1 MKILVTGKIYGNFLE
16 KLRSGNE
23 IIEGSLKDISGVD
36 AVLSMLTDK
45 ITKEVL
51 DQAGPQLKIIANYA
65 VGFDNI
71 DLEEATKRG
80 ITVTNTPCEEVDQAV
95 AEHTMA
101 LIFAL
106 ARRIVESDEVTKK
119 GAYYGWQPDIFVGT
133 SLKGKTLGVLG
144 MGKIGKFVAK
154 MGKAIGMKVIYCKRT
169 PEPEIEKELAITFCD
184 INNLLAQ
191 SDVVTLHTPLTPE
204 TKHMINHESLGFLKT
219 GALIV
224 NTARGAVIDEEALVD
239 ALRSGKVGGA
249 ALDVFDHE
257 PQINPE
263 LIGMENVIL
272 TPHIASATKEA
283 RNKMSE
289 LAVNA
294 ILEVSVGRVPQNK
307 VN

>member
-1 MKILVTGKIYGNFLE
+1 MKILITGKIYGNFLE
-16 KLRSGNE
+16 KLRIGNE
-23 IIEGSLKDISGVD
+23 VLEGSLKDISGMD

-45 ITKEVL
+45 ISKEVL

-71 DLEEATKRG
+71 DIEEATKRG
-80 ITVTNTPCEEVDQAV
+80 IIVTNTPCEEVDQAV

-119 GAYYGWQPDIFVGT
+119 GAYHGWQPDIFVGT
-133 SLKGKTLGVLG
+133 ALKGKTLGVLG
-144 MGKIGKFVAK
+144 MGKIGKFVAR

-184 INNLLAQ
+184 LNNLLAQ

-219 GALIV
+219 GALII

-257 PQINPE
+257 PEINPE

-289 LAVNA
+289 LAVNS
-294 ILEVSVGRVPQNK
+294 ILEVIAGRVPQNK